1 MVTAVIVCPPGGDCP
16 SGRAAASFATR
27 GLKQAVLPPQVSR
40 RRVRRVLW
48 SGASAGAPE
57 AVSRWCSLSVWP
69 NGAGAVLTC
78 ALSGCDLPRPRAR
91 AGGGGCVV
99 AVTRP
104 RENGEGKRVCRNR
117 VSQSVC

>member
-91 AGGGGCVV
+91 AGGGG
-99 AVTRP
+99 AVWWPSPVPARTGKA
-104 RENGEGKRVCRNR
+104 NGCAGTA
-117 VSQSVC
+117 